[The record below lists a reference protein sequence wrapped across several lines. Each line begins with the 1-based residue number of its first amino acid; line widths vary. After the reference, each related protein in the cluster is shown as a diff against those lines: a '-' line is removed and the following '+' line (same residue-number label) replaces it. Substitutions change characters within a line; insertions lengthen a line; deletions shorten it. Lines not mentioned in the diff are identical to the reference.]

1 MNNEKNIF
9 SLNYGNIVKLTHVDK
24 KYDNTLFFVNY
35 IDNKEIKLLSN
46 NFNELILTIDNDK
59 NITPPGIEKITVIYN
74 NESGYANI
82 NNLLPGKNIQIT
94 FNDDEIVEGKI
105 INLKYDMII
114 VDVNNKYIYIDFHYG
129 GLDKSYN
136 IKSINIIDEIKSLNN
151 GNIQKED
158 DEDYDILNSDE
169 NDVLV
174 YTLDQQI
181 NDYIEKMYLTNKN
194 KNVINNEIKKY
205 IELLNKCNDL

>member
-9 SLNYGNIVKLTHVDK
+9 SLNYGNIVKLAHVDK

-46 NFNELILTIDNDK
+46 NFNELILTIDRDK
-59 NITPPGIEKITVIYN
+59 NISPLGIEKIIVIYN
-74 NESGYANI
+74 NESGYATI

-94 FNDDEIVEGKI
+94 FNDDQIVQGKI
-105 INLKYDMII
+105 INLKYDMIV

-136 IKSINIIDEIKSLNN
+136 IKSINIIDEIKDLNN
-151 GNIQKED
+151 GNFQKED
-158 DEDYDILNSDE
+158 DEDYDILNSYE

-194 KNVINNEIKKY
+194 KN
-205 IELLNKCNDL
+205 